1 MFAGFAVSSPGRR
14 GIASTGPGGLAWS
27 TVRLVIARCSVDYAG
42 RLSAHLPSATRL
54 ILVKADGS
62 VSIHA
67 DDRAYKPLNWMSPP
81 CAVKEADGVWTVEN
95 KAGEKLIITLEEVLH
110 DSSHELGVDPGL
122 IKDGVEAHLQE
133 LLADRMEVLGSGWSL
148 IRREYPTAIGPV
160 DILCRDADGTTVA
173 VEIKRRGEIDGV
185 EQLTRYLELLNRDPL
200 LAPVKGVFAAQ
211 EIKPQ
216 ARVLATDR
224 GIGCVVLDY
233 DELRGIDDDKLKLF

>member
-1 MFAGFAVSSPGRR
+1 M
-14 GIASTGPGGLAWS
+14 
-27 TVRLVIARCSVDYAG
+27 RLVIARCSVDYVG
-42 RLSAHLPSATRL
+42 RLTAHLPPAPRL

-81 CAVKEADGVWTVEN
+81 CVLKEGDGSWTVEN
-95 KAGEKLIITLEEVLH
+95 KGGERLIITMEEILH

-133 LLADRMEVLGSGWSL
+133 LLADRMDTLGEGWTL

-160 DILCRDADGTTVA
+160 DILGRDAEGVTVA

-185 EQLTRYLELLNRDPL
+185 EQLSRYLELLNRDPL
-200 LAPVKGVFAAQ
+200 LTPVRGVFAAQ

-216 ARVLATDR
+216 ARTLATDR
-224 GIGCVVLDY
+224 GIRCVTLDY
-233 DELRGIDDDKLKLF
+233 EALRGTDDDKLRLF